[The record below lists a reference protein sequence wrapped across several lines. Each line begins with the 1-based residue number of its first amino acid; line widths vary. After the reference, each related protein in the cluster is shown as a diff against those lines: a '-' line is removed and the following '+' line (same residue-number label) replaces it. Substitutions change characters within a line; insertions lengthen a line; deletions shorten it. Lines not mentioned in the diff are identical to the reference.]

1 MVFGGCFEEGW
12 QGLTDLVDSNSWQ
25 FEISSLN
32 AKVYL
37 MELKNLPL
45 QVIYTLL
52 YLGPVQTTVGY
63 YTKIYV

>member
-1 MVFGGCFEEGW
+1 
-12 QGLTDLVDSNSWQ
+12 
-25 FEISSLN
+25 
-32 AKVYL
+32 

-45 QVIYTLL
+45 HVIYTLL